1 MQLLLRNDEAVE
13 LHDLL
18 RGALADLSHEIA
30 DTDSWEYRKLLR
42 QRRDRLEAVRRRLSP
57 APVIGDSST
66 GSDSR

>member
-30 DTDSWEYRKLLR
+30 DTDSWEYRKVLR
-42 QRRDRLEAVRRRLSP
+42 QRRDRLEAVRRQLSP
-57 APVIGDSST
+57 TAAIGNTSM
-66 GSDSR
+66 GADSR

>member
-30 DTDSWEYRKLLR
+30 DTDSWEYRKVLR
-42 QRRDRLEAVRRRLSP
+42 QRRDRLEAVRRQLSP
-57 APVIGDSST
+57 AAAIGNT
-66 GSDSR
+66 LMGADSR

>member
-1 MQLLLRNDEAVE
+1 MQLFLRNDEAVE

-42 QRRDRLEAVRRRLSP
+42 QRRYRLEAVRRQLSP
-57 APVIGDSST
+57 APVIGDTSM
-66 GSDSR
+66 GADPR